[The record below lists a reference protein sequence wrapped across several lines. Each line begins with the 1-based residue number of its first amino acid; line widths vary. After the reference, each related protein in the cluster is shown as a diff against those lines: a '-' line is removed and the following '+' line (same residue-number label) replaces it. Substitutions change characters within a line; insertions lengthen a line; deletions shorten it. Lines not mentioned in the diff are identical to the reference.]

1 MLGNGYVIE
10 SNKYT
15 THVTGIPYTF
25 QFYQSSDS
33 AVDNAG
39 WKRNGTVSIKEKLLA
54 LREGGLAGSGNG
66 WVASPAFHIPAAFS
80 TSVTIDSKYYTTNG
94 GVSSAKLY
102 VGATSSAT
110 TTAASYQE
118 ITVKGTVNTSSGS
131 EWKNNTVTVNMPAG
145 KMHTSINHNGAKAG
159 AGSRI
164 YVAKFNIKY

>member
-1 MLGNGYVIE
+1 MLKNGY
-10 SNKYT
+10 SFSSTKYT

-39 WKRNGTVSIKEKLLA
+39 WTRNGTVGIKESLLA

-80 TSVTIDSKYYTTNG
+80 TSVTIDSKYYSTSG
-94 GVSSAKLY
+94 ALVKAKLY
-102 VGATSSAT
+102 IGATSSAT
-110 TTAASYQE
+110 TTASSYQTIE
-118 ITVKGTVNTSSGS
+118 IKGTVNTSSGS
-131 EWKNNTVTVNMPAG
+131 EWKNNTVTVSMPAG
-145 KMHTSINHNGAKAG
+145 KQHTSINHNGATSG

-164 YVAKFNIKY
+164 YVAKFAITY